1 MFSKLIFKQI
11 PDEILI
17 ENINNFDLSQTLD
30 CGQCFRWTKISD
42 NSYQGIAYGKVLS
55 IQQEKNNIILKNTN
69 KEDFNNI
76 WKNYFDLI
84 TDYSEIWKTL
94 SNIHPF
100 LSEAYN
106 YCPGIRILNQEP
118 WETLC
123 SFIISQNNNIPRI
136 KKIISNMCE
145 LFGDKIPNS
154 ENCFSF
160 PSPKILAKLSEN
172 DLSPIKCGFRAK
184 YILDAASKIS
194 NQEINLESIKNMS
207 IYDAEE
213 TLKKIKGVGPKV
225 AQCTLLYGFHR
236 LEAFPIDVWLKKIMA
251 TYFQGKSPDL
261 FGKYAGIA
269 QQYLYHY
276 SRMNADKLF

>member
-1 MFSKLIFKQI
+1 MFSKLIFRQI
-11 PDEILI
+11 QDGILI
-17 ENINNFDLSQTLD
+17 ENVNNFDLSQTLD
-30 CGQCFRWTKISD
+30 CGQCFRWIKTSD
-42 NSYQGIAYGKVLS
+42 NSYQGIAYGKVLYVR
-55 IQQEKNNIILKNTN
+55 QEKNNIILKNTN

-76 WKNYFDLI
+76 WKYYLDLD

-94 SNIHPF
+94 SNVHPF
-100 LSEAYN
+100 LSDAYN

-136 KKIISNMCE
+136 KKIISKMCE
-145 LFGDKIPNS
+145 LFGDKISNS

-160 PSPKILAKLSEN
+160 PSAKTLAKLSEN

-184 YILDAASKIS
+184 YILDAANKIT
-194 NQEINLESIKNMS
+194 NKEISLEEIKNMS

-236 LEAFPIDVWLKKIMA
+236 LEAFPMDVWMKKIME
-251 TYFQGKSPDL
+251 TYFQGKSPNL